1 MRIVNLTQH
10 PATPE
15 QKAAGVFDLEGYAHT
30 VLKRALDFSSIPD
43 KALIRVRASAIAT
56 IAANRQPRLD
66 AAMIGGALWLMA
78 PLARELRER
87 GIEPLFAFSVRD
99 VEQQVQQDGSA
110 RKVAI
115 FLHKGFVP
123 AVE

>member
-15 QKAAGVFDLEGYAHT
+15 QKGAGVFDLDSGRYAT
-30 VLKRALDFSSIPD
+30 LKRALDFSSVPTE
-43 KALIRVRASAIAT
+43 ALILIRASAIAT
-56 IAANRQPRLD
+56 IAANLQPRPD

-87 GIEPLFAFSVRD
+87 GIQPLFAFSVRK
-99 VEQQVQQDGSA
+99 VEEEVQPDGSIK
-110 RKVAI
+110 KVAI
-115 FLHKGFVP
+115 FRHECFVP